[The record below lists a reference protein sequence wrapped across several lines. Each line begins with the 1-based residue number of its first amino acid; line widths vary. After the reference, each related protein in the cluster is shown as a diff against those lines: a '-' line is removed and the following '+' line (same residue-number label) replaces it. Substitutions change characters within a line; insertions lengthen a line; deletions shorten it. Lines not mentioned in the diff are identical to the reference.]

1 MNFNEI
7 EAKGR
12 HFALQVTA
20 AFLLFLVILC
30 LVIRIDSNSKYQ
42 ELSIRLD
49 SVPVAKEK
57 IASSPKG
64 EPVKAQ
70 KETSERLDKRN
81 EDKQESQKQ
90 VKTAEK
96 RIENTQ
102 KKADQVQDKANS
114 DNSRQ
119 KFEEPKIKK
128 SIEELMAE
136 NKSVKK
142 KDVEFDESLFADDNS
157 PVQAKESPSS
167 KNVAVPK
174 SSLSGSSASSG
185 FQRSS
190 ASSFSSSSSDDN
202 SVSASTASALDD
214 IKNTVFSST
223 VTDGVKSK
231 TSLQAFRSNGVVSM
245 KMSDGSA
252 RQLLYPKSPSISIS
266 EENAMLV
273 DATRSVTISFTV
285 RADGTVPVVEIQI
298 SPGSLIPVEIQTE
311 IKAQIKDWK
320 FSEEPSG
327 KNARAMFNYSLE
339 LELKQK
345 S

>member
-57 IASSPKG
+57 IAPSPKG
-64 EPVKAQ
+64 KPVKAQ
-70 KETSERLDKRN
+70 KETSER
-81 EDKQESQKQ
+81 Q
-90 VKTAEK
+90 EK

-102 KKADQVQDKANS
+102 KKAEPVQDKANS

-136 NKSVKK
+136 NKSSRKKEVK
-142 KDVEFDESLFADDNS
+142 FDESLFADDNS
-157 PVQAKESPSS
+157 PVQAKESPSA
-167 KNVAVPK
+167 KNMAVPK

-190 ASSFSSSSSDDN
+190 ASSSSFSSSGDN

-245 KMSDGSA
+245 KMSDGSS
-252 RQLLYPKSPSISIS
+252 RQLLHPKNPSITIS

-273 DATRSVTISFTV
+273 DAAKSVTISFTV

-298 SPGSLIPVEIQTE
+298 SPGSSIPVEIQTE

-339 LELKQK
+339 LDFKQK